1 MNTLTKRLC
10 LMLASLSIV
19 SLLGCTPEVG
29 TDAWC
34 QLIEA
39 KPVGERTFNE
49 TGNYA
54 KHCIIK

>member
-1 MNTLTKRLC
+1 
-10 LMLASLSIV
+10 MLASLSIV